1 MDFSAIR
8 IIEYSF
14 CFNCLGLYLPFALR
28 TILTQA
34 NQMPTFLTFDN
45 IMFMFNFTHKVDVCC
60 ILLHTL
66 EVTLQLVT
74 QAVWYRIRNQILI
87 HTASWMHGVTLS
99 MSFQLSEPLFPSL
112 LEIVMSTS
120 SYLYVA

>member
-34 NQMPTFLTFDN
+34 NQIPTFLTFDN
-45 IMFMFNFTHKVDVCC
+45 IMFMFNFAHKVDVCG
-60 ILLHTL
+60 ISLHTL

-87 HTASWMHGVTLS
+87 HTASCMHGVTLS
-99 MSFQLSEPLFPSL
+99 LSFQLSEPLFPSL

-120 SYLYVA
+120 LYLYEA

>member
-34 NQMPTFLTFDN
+34 NQIPTFLTFDN
-45 IMFMFNFTHKVDVCC
+45 IMFMFNFTHKVDVYC
-60 ILLHTL
+60 ISLHTL

-120 SYLYVA
+120 LYLYEA